1 MSRRSQAG
9 VQDFGSDSFLD
20 IIANIVGILIILIV
34 IAGMKV
40 AHQSTQVAP
49 VADAA
54 STADSTSIDVLTE
67 SELSSAQRPID
78 LATSS
83 DLQSDSELDDVRQLA
98 EEAFAAD
105 PPSAANQAVPE
116 LPSELPV
123 EPPSTPAVPDGP
135 SLEEL
140 TAELE
145 DLAAERRQRKE
156 ELAALQQQK
165 SDLEND
171 IETAS
176 ARHERAS
183 QELDAQ
189 RVTSDFATQRREVLL
204 KEQQKLTDQIT
215 ALEEQLEAREED
227 RQRVDS
233 TLNGLTKRQEYV
245 LDALDQIAQQTRQL
259 REVLQETPAAAEP
272 TDRLNHRIRPVSRA
286 VETTEQHFRLSGGRI
301 AHIPLEGLLER
312 VRRQMGQK
320 VSVVRRFRRAEGV
333 AGPVGGFRMN
343 YVMERQS
350 ADPIQA
356 LKYGQSGY
364 RISVSRWTITP
375 AETLQAETV
384 EQALRMGSRF
394 RQIIEATPPDTVLT
408 IWLYPGE
415 FQHFGRLRELAHRL
429 NLRVAARPLPDGT
442 PISGSPNGSRSA
454 SQ

>member
-1 MSRRSQAG
+1 MVRR
-9 VQDFGSDSFLD
+9 
-20 IIANIVGILIILIV
+20 
-34 IAGMKV
+34 
-40 AHQSTQVAP
+40 P
-49 VADAA
+49 
-54 STADSTSIDVLTE
+54 
-67 SELSSAQRPID
+67 
-78 LATSS
+78 S
-83 DLQSDSELDDVRQLA
+83 DLSIVRQLA

-105 PPSAANQAVPE
+105 PPSAAKQALPE
-116 LPSELPV
+116 LPVELPV

-165 SDLEND
+165 SDLQND

>member
-1 MSRRSQAG
+1 MSRRSQTG

-40 AHQSTQVAP
+40 AHQSTH
-49 VADAA
+49 AA
-54 STADSTSIDVLTE
+54 ALTDDSLPTASSTSIDVLT
-67 SELSSAQRPID
+67 AAD
-78 LATSS
+78 LANADRPVDVATASS
-83 DLQSDSELDDVRQLA
+83 LRSDSELDDVRHLA
-98 EEAFAAD
+98 KEAFAAASSPD
-105 PPSAANQAVPE
+105 EPTDKSTDNTPDTEFPSPPAEPEGPDLDALHAELDSLAADRRQ
-116 LPSELPV
+116 
-123 EPPSTPAVPDGP
+123 
-135 SLEEL
+135 LEEEL
-140 TAELE
+140 KALRQQTA
-145 DLAAERRQRKE
+145 DLQEEVVAA
-156 ELAALQQQK
+156 
-165 SDLEND
+165 
-171 IETAS
+171 TA
-176 ARHERAS
+176 RNEQMGRD
-183 QELDAQ
+183 LDAR
-189 RVTSDFATQRREVLL
+189 RVTSDFATKRREVLV
-204 KEQQKLTDQIT
+204 KEQEKLADQIDL
-215 ALEEQLEAREED
+215 LEEQLQAREED
-227 RQRVDS
+227 RQQVDS

-259 REVLQETPAAAEP
+259 REVLQENPPAAPP

-415 FQHFGRLRELAHRL
+415 FQHFGQLRELAHRL